1 MEKWLKVKL
10 LKKIFNIIYKLE
22 MEMGN
27 KIIKMEISMREN
39 GLIIKSN
46 KLKYKLFKINLNF

>member
-1 MEKWLKVKL
+1 
-10 LKKIFNIIYKLE
+10 